1 MNSTQPET
9 PFRPKE
15 AIAHFRMDEIL
26 APITLLAVVVPALY
40 LLLSPENRKN
50 QSAEKNSPEQSPRRS
65 LSLTL
70 AKKGG

>member
-1 MNSTQPET
+1 VHAPNS
-9 PFRPKE
+9 RPKE

-26 APITLLAVVVPALY
+26 APIILLAVVVLALY

-50 QSAEKNSPEQSPRRS
+50 QSAEKNSPAQSPRRS

-70 AKKGG
+70 EKKGG